1 MPKCRSFAFYREQGY
16 CGREEI
22 NLLVHACLSKLSI
35 FSFPLLPTSQFSFLF
50 CFTSFSSQCL
60 PLGYVFPQKFLLLCF
75 RIPRLSAQKGVLY
88 RACRDWYL
96 LFQPLAAFFWCGC
109 PCRPLTSRQWFN
121 HHHLPV
127 LAVPLPSAKQ
137 KRLFCLFA
145 CYGFFYPLQCVCSL
159 SVSIPH
165 GIHLVVPTHHCFFW
179 VHFIPTGHFP
189 QKCLSKNLRIGFFP
203 LPTARPCLLT
213 HDPPLPIL
221 DRYRL
226 VMPGSHACF
235 TFFICCSCICRDLK
249 ISLILFAMHFWL
261 LMAWVVFRSAILYDL
276 LLLGIRPRLI
286 IGLPSPGSFC
296 VHSVAL
302 LAFSYYTT
310 LLFLLTCCLTQSC
323 WASLGLL
330 FISLPVT

>member
-1 MPKCRSFAFYREQGY
+1 M
-16 CGREEI
+16 
-22 NLLVHACLSKLSI
+22 ACTWWFQLML
-35 FSFPLLPTSQFSFLF
+35 
-50 CFTSFSSQCL
+50 TSFGWHVIPARHFSQ
-60 PLGYVFPQKFLLLCF
+60 K
-75 RIPRLSAQKGVLY
+75 S
-88 RACRDWYL
+88 
-96 LFQPLAAFFWCGC
+96 
-109 PCRPLTSRQWFN
+109 
-121 HHHLPV
+121 
-127 LAVPLPSAKQ
+127 
-137 KRLFCLFA
+137 
-145 CYGFFYPLQCVCSL
+145 
-159 SVSIPH
+159 
-165 GIHLVVPTHHCFFW
+165 
-179 VHFIPTGHFP
+179 
-189 QKCLSKNLRIGFFP
+189 LSKNPIIGFFP
-203 LPTARPCLLT
+203 LSTARPCLLT

-276 LLLGIRPRLI
+276 LLLGIRPRWI
-286 IGLPSPGSFC
+286 MGLPSPGSFY